1 MAATIK
7 FFANE
12 HGLAANSNSAEID
25 HTGGQTGT
33 KKGIGFYGLD
43 FGLSV
48 PVGSVQD
55 TTFVTNED
63 GTNQGIRLNNT
74 ARVTDGDSNIPGTVK
89 INNTSTINL
98 DKLPNYL
105 CPLNIRFTN
114 DDPVRVQEC
123 KLRIFSK
130 NSTIDNPASG
140 VTTYVYEARHP
151 AAEETVSNLNL
162 RGRSDNSW
170 VEFSPA
176 SASVSDMVMTPSPGA
191 SGVNTDDQDTDAAL
205 GYTSSEGIT
214 HVSTQHDW
222 YVALSAEPE
231 SIGSKT
237 DYALYFTLEYLS

>member
-1 MAATIK
+1 MAATIT
-7 FFANE
+7 FRANE
-12 HGLAANSNSAEID
+12 QGEPANNDSVVIN
-25 HTGGQTGT
+25 HTGAGAAQQ
-33 KKGIGFYGLD
+33 GIGFYGLD

-55 TTFVTNED
+55 TTFVTSPD
-63 GTNQGIRLNNT
+63 GTDQGIRLNNT
-74 ARVTDGDSNIPGTVK
+74 AKVTDGDSNVPGTVK
-89 INNTSTINL
+89 VGSSTINL

-105 CPLNIRFTN
+105 CPLNIRFN
-114 DDPVRVQEC
+114 NPDPVRVQEC

-151 AAEETVSNLNL
+151 ASQETVTNLNL
-162 RGRSDNSW
+162 RGRSDDSW

-205 GYTSSEGIT
+205 GYSSSDGIT